1 MATDQPDKDRTP
13 GKASNVL
20 VMMFPDPKHVGCS
33 FPNSRSIFV
42 SHLPTNV
49 DEEGNIKI
57 LKNGY
62 WKTAGECNNCGDH
75 GPCYSHCIRCN
86 PLGFLYLGKEI
97 ELERIEI
104 INNDPRSEG
113 RMAHIVHSDILNQP
127 DPAAAR
133 EQFLLFFPQLRDGWL
148 NLLGPITSMIAPEK
162 AMGKHKMR
170 TAARLMLS
178 QTHFLLLL
186 DSYWADRKPDTE

>member
-1 MATDQPDKDRTP
+1 VQSAGNKSNKMATDQPDKDTTP
-13 GKASNVL
+13 GKALNVL
-20 VMMFPDPKHVGCS
+20 VMMFPDPNNLGCS

-49 DEEGNIKI
+49 DKEGNIKI

-62 WKTAGECNNCGDH
+62 WKTAGECNNCGDL
-75 GPCYSHCIRCN
+75 GPCYSHCIRCD

-104 INNDPRSEG
+104 INDDPRSEG
-113 RMAHIVHSDILNQP
+113 HLAHIVHSDILYQP

-133 EQFLLFFPQLRDGWL
+133 EQFLLFFSTTWGW
-148 NLLGPITSMIAPEK
+148 M
-162 AMGKHKMR
+162 
-170 TAARLMLS
+170 ARPSGMTKIRS
-178 QTHFLLLL
+178 Q
-186 DSYWADRKPDTE
+186 A